1 MRHLL
6 EYAAA
11 RFVVATLEWF
21 PLPVASRLARFY
33 AGLLDRAIPRLRRT
47 AYRNIGIALPDAN
60 PEVLTDAVYSSVA
73 RLLLAIAR
81 FPRIRRNNI
90 DQWIRYDGL
99 HHFTEAKR
107 RGKGVLFATAH
118 FGNWELSAFAH
129 GMLSEPMHV
138 VVRPL
143 DNAYIDRMVETRR
156 QLSGNRIIEKKDAAR
171 AILRALGRNE
181 AVGVL
186 IDQNVG
192 LDEGVFI
199 PFFGIPACV
208 GTAFARIAN
217 RTGAAVI
224 PGYAVWS
231 NAEQKYIL
239 RFDPIVELT
248 GDEVE
253 DTARIHA
260 RLEAAIR
267 ANPDQWLWIH
277 RRWKTRP
284 PGEPS
289 LY

>member
-1 MRHLL
+1 VRHLV

-11 RFVVATLEWF
+11 RFVVATLEWS
-21 PLPVASRLARFY
+21 PLPIANALSRLYAR
-33 AGLLDRAIPRLRRT
+33 LLDLLIPRLRRV
-47 AYRNIGIALPDAN
+47 AHRNIAIAGIAADPSN
-60 PEVLTDAVYSSVA
+60 LTDGVYRSVA
-73 RLLLAIAR
+73 RLLVGIAR
-81 FPRIRRNNI
+81 FPGINRNNVA
-90 DQWIRYDGL
+90 DWIRYDGL
-99 HHFTEAKR
+99 EHFTEAKR

-129 GMLSEPMHV
+129 GLMTEPMHV

-143 DNAYIDRMVETRR
+143 DNPFIDRLVESRR
-156 QLSGNRIIEKKDAAR
+156 RLSGNQIIEKKDAAR
-171 AILRALGRNE
+171 AIFRALARNE

-224 PGYAVWS
+224 PGYAIWS
-231 NAEQKYIL
+231 EQEKRYIL
-239 RFDPIVELT
+239 RFEPIVDMT
-248 GDEVE
+248 GDEVK
-253 DTARIHA
+253 DTATIHA

-267 ANPDQWLWIH
+267 GNPDQWLWIH

-284 PGEPS
+284 HGELP